1 MSTQGKMISFDIDLV
16 QSSKKNLKM
25 KHMKS
30 IGDLNRRMNL
40 KNIGKKERMQ
50 LGKEKKYKCLW
61 INMD

>member
-30 IGDLNRRMNL
+30 IGVLNQYLTLIYIGENEPMLLL
-40 KNIGKKERMQ
+40 KESR
-50 LGKEKKYKCLW
+50 
-61 INMD
+61 